1 MRLNYAAV
9 EGFHYLAEDLE
20 SGLGIHDGND
30 GTAGGFAQ
38 DFTYVSHKPQQK
50 RDLIFDADSPVDI
63 LDVSLDGPLPYA
75 KSLCY
80 LLIAQTLANKLGVYY
95 KYHNKNNVQ
104 YRRPNRPGRRGQ
116 FIQYGVCPLDGRQ
129 EFIE

>member
-50 RDLIFDADSPVDI
+50 RDLVLDVDSPVDI
-63 LDVSLDGPLPYA
+63 LYVSLDGPLPYTE
-75 KSLCY
+75 SFRY
-80 LLIAQTLANKLGVYY
+80 LVVAQTVANELGDFELARADMVPPL
-95 KYHNKNNVQ
+95 NV
-104 YRRPNRPGRRGQ
+104 
-116 FIQYGVCPLDGRQ
+116 
-129 EFIE
+129 